1 MPELPE
7 VETLCRQL
15 QDVIL
20 GAVVEELVI
29 LDTKLAPVENVAGLR
44 VRAVERRGKYLLIR
58 LERDRSLHVHLR
70 MSGRLL
76 WRGHTDELPAHSRFM
91 IRFPHGRLVCVDPR
105 RFATLVADDPKDR
118 TAPVS
123 DPLKA
128 LDASILQASA
138 RGRQAPVKSFLL
150 NQAVVAGFG
159 NIYVCEMLHKASINP
174 RRGAGSLSAAEWQ
187 NVAHAGRLI
196 LRRATDCRGTSISDW
211 RDLYGK
217 KGDYQHH
224 LAVYSREG
232 IPCTRCKETI
242 QRTVIGG
249 RGTYYC
255 PTCQP

>member
-15 QDVIL
+15 KRVIL
-20 GAVVEELVI
+20 RTVVEELVI
-29 LDTKLAPVENVAGLR
+29 LDAKLGPVENVAGLR

-58 LERDRSLHVHLR
+58 LERNRSLHVHLR

-128 LDASILQASA
+128 LDASILQATA

-150 NQAVVAGFG
+150 NQAVVAGLG
-159 NIYVCEMLHKASINP
+159 NIYVCELLHKASINP
-174 RRGAGSLSAAEWQ
+174 RRGAGSLSAAEWRK
-187 NVAHAGRLI
+187 VAQAGRQI
-196 LRRATDCRGTSISDW
+196 LRHATKCRGTSISDW
-211 RDLYGK
+211 RDLYGN

-232 IPCTRCKETI
+232 LPCTRCKKTI

-249 RGTYYC
+249 RGTYCC